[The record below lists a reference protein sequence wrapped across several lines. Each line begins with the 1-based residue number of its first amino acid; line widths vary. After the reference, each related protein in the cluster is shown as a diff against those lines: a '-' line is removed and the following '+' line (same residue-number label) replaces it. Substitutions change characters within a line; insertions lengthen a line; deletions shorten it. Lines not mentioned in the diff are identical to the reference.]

1 MFTLKTI
8 LKCSNYQI
16 IRSSLARQWHKQP
29 IPVAWTRPE
38 IGWTKLNFDGSSKG
52 KKTPGRASI
61 GGVLR
66 DHDAQFL
73 LGYAEPI
80 GRANSTMAELTALTK
95 GLELV
100 LENGWKDVWVE
111 GDAKG
116 LVEII
121 VENKEV
127 KCVEARSHFR
137 FASIGHRYKK
147 LEIWREIPPL
157 EILDMMRQDAEGK
170 ITFRRINTRNT
181 SEKKMCNAFSIP
193 GVTPEGTRLYL
204 FPYTLR
210 DEARR

>member
-1 MFTLKTI
+1 MFSLKNI
-8 LKCSNYQI
+8 LKCPKYQI
-16 IRSSLARQWHKQP
+16 IPSKSLLARQWHKQP
-29 IPVAWTRPE
+29 IPVTWTKPE

-52 KKTPGRASI
+52 KKPPGRASI

-66 DHDAQFL
+66 DHEAQFL
-73 LGYAEPI
+73 LGYAEAI

-137 FASIGHRYKK
+137 YIKSLILDLDNCKVSHIYREGNRVANTFASIGHRYKK
-147 LEIWREIPPL
+147 LEIWRQIPPL

-170 ITFRRINTRNT
+170 ITFRKINTR
-181 SEKKMCNAFSIP
+181 
-193 GVTPEGTRLYL
+193 
-204 FPYTLR
+204 
-210 DEARR
+210 